1 MLNVIINPIN
11 PTVIKFENEFD
22 VGLSFS
28 KMIYTN
34 TKKNHVVFCILT
46 KKIVILF
53 KIAYFRIHD
62 K

>member
-34 TKKNHVVFCILT
+34 IKNHIVFLQKNSDAIYV
-46 KKIVILF
+46 KLF
-53 KIAYFRIHD
+53 YDSIPNK
-62 K
+62 